1 MRRAALSITRIV
13 LGLALAVLSI
23 SALAD
28 QALDRAKQLLEQKQP
43 SQAYELLLPL
53 EAQRAGDPAF
63 DYLLGIAAL
72 DSGHRE
78 RAIFALERVLAVQPD
93 NALAR
98 AEIARA
104 YLAVGEKDTAR
115 REFEAVKREPI
126 PAAARA
132 TIDRYLS
139 AIKAAET
146 TQVQGYI
153 ELGLGTDSNV
163 NSATSSSRIPIAIPG
178 IGEVIATLNP
188 GSTSKGDNSTTV
200 TGGIN
205 FTRKLNDRW
214 SMVGGVAGNAKMNRH
229 EDQFD
234 TATLDGNLGVRWA
247 ADNDALTFATQL
259 ESFEVDNSRY
269 RDSRGLIGQWQ
280 HNLDERRQVT
290 GYVQYA
296 QLRYPTQSIRDAN
309 RGIAGVAYAQ
319 AFSSRTS
326 PVLFLSAYGGR
337 EKEIAEGHPELGHE
351 PAGIRIGG
359 QFKPIEGWTV
369 FGGVNYEE
377 RRYGGP
383 ESFFGGVTRKDKQTD
398 VRLGASYLMRAGTTL
413 IVQASNTDNR
423 SNIDLYKFR
432 RTLGTVSVRFD
443 F

>member
-1 MRRAALSITRIV
+1 MRRLALSITKIV
-13 LGLALAVLSI
+13 LGLALAVLSL
-23 SALAD
+23 SAHAD
-28 QALDRAKQLLEQKQP
+28 QVLERAKRLLEQKQP
-43 SQAYELLLPL
+43 SQAYEMLLPL
-53 EAQRAGDPAF
+53 EAERAGNPEF

-78 RAIFALERVLAVQPD
+78 RAIFALERVLAVQPN

-115 REFEAVKREPI
+115 REFENVKRELI
-126 PAAARA
+126 PAEARA

-139 AIKAAET
+139 AITAAET

-153 ELGLGTDSNV
+153 ELGVGTDSNV
-163 NSATSSSRIPIAIPG
+163 NSATSNSQIALPAFG
-178 IGEVIATLNP
+178 GLIATLN
-188 GSTSKGDNSTTV
+188 SAATSKSDNFTSV
-200 TGGIN
+200 AGGVN
-205 FTRKLNDRW
+205 FTRKLDDPW
-214 SMVGGVAGNAKMNRH
+214 SMIGSVAGNAKFNQN

-234 TATLDGNLGVRWA
+234 TDTLDGNLGARWA
-247 ADNDALTFATQL
+247 ADANALTLAARLQT
-259 ESFEVDNSRY
+259 FEVDNSRY

-280 HNLDERRQVT
+280 HNLDGHRQVT
-290 GYVQYA
+290 GYMQYA

-309 RGIAGVAYAQ
+309 RGIVGVAYAQ

-326 PVLFLSAYGGR
+326 PVLFLSAYSGK
-337 EKEIAEGHPELGHE
+337 EKEIADGVPHLGHK

-359 QFKPIEGWTV
+359 QFKPAEGWIV

-383 ESFFGGVTRKDKQTD
+383 EPIFLATRKDKQID
-398 VRLGASYLMRAGTTL
+398 LRAGARYLFRAGTTV
-413 IVQASNTDNR
+413 IAQVTGTDNR
-423 SNIDLYKFR
+423 SNIDLYQFK
-432 RTLGTVSVRFD
+432 RTIGAVSIRFD

>member
-1 MRRAALSITRIV
+1 MRQRAVSITRIM
-13 LGLALAVLSI
+13 LGLAFAVLSL

-28 QALDRAKQLLEQKQP
+28 QILDRAKQLLAHKQS

-53 EAQRAGDPAF
+53 EAQRAGDPEF

-78 RAIFALERVLAVQPD
+78 RAIFALERVLAVQPN

-115 REFEAVKREPI
+115 REFENVKREPI
-126 PAAARA
+126 PAEARA

-139 AIKAAET
+139 AISAAET

-153 ELGLGTDSNV
+153 EFGIGTDSNV
-163 NSATSSSRIPIAIPG
+163 NSATSNSQIALPAFG
-178 IGEVIATLNP
+178 GLIATLN
-188 GSTSKGDNSTTV
+188 SAATSKGDNFTNLS
-200 TGGIN
+200 GGVN
-205 FTRKLNDRW
+205 FTRKLNERW
-214 SMVGGVAGNAKMNRH
+214 SLVGGVAGNAKLNQSQ
-229 EDQFD
+229 DQFD
-234 TATLDGNLGVRWA
+234 TDTMDGNLGARWA
-247 ADNDALTFATQL
+247 VDNDALTLATQL
-259 ESFEVDNSRY
+259 QSFEVDNSRY
-269 RDSRGLIGQWQ
+269 RDSHGLIGQWQ

-296 QLRYPTQSIRDAN
+296 QLRYPGQDIRNADRSIVGA
-309 RGIAGVAYAQ
+309 AWAQ
-319 AFSSRTS
+319 AFTGRTS
-326 PVLFLSAYGGR
+326 PVLFLSVYGGQ
-337 EKEIAEGHPELGHE
+337 EAELADGVPQLGHK

-359 QFKPIEGWTV
+359 QFKPAESWTV
-369 FGGVNYEE
+369 FGGANYEQ

-383 ESFFGGVTRKDKQTD
+383 EPIFLVTREDRQTD
-398 VRLGASYLMRAGTTL
+398 LNLGASYLMRAGTTL
-413 IVQASNTDNR
+413 ILRVADTDNK
-423 SNIDLYKFR
+423 SNIDLYRFR
-432 RTLGTVSVRFD
+432 RTVSTVSVRFD

>member
-1 MRRAALSITRIV
+1 
-13 LGLALAVLSI
+13 LALLSLA
-23 SALAD
+23 ALAD
-28 QALDRAKQLLEQKQP
+28 QTLDRAKQLLEQKQAA
-43 SQAYELLLPL
+43 QAYELLLPL
-53 EAQRAGDPAF
+53 EAQRSGTPEY

-115 REFEAVKREPI
+115 REFENVKRERI

-139 AIKAAET
+139 AITAAET
-146 TQVQGYI
+146 TQIQGYI
-153 ELGLGTDSNV
+153 EVGVGSDSNV
-163 NSATSSSRIPIAIPG
+163 NSATADSQIALPAFG
-178 IGEVIATLNP
+178 GLIATLN
-188 GSTSKGDNSTTV
+188 SAATSKSDSFTSV

-205 FTRKLNDRW
+205 FTRKLGERW
-214 SMVGGVAGNAKMNRH
+214 SVIGGVAGNGKFNRN
-229 EDQFD
+229 EDKFD
-234 TATLDGNLGVRWA
+234 TDTVEGNIGARWA
-247 ADNDALTFATQL
+247 ADADALTLAAQL
-259 ESFEVDNSRY
+259 QTFELDNSRY
-269 RDSRGLIGQWQ
+269 RDSRGLIAQWQ
-280 HNLDERRQVT
+280 HNLDERRQLT
-290 GYVQYA
+290 GYLQYA
-296 QLRYPTQSIRDAN
+296 QLRYPTQEIRNAN
-309 RGIAGVAYAQ
+309 RGIGGVAYAQ
-319 AFSSRTS
+319 AFSSRLS

-337 EKEIAEGHPELGHE
+337 EKEIADGVPHLGHE

-359 QFKPIEGWTV
+359 QFKPTEGWTV

-383 ESFFGGVTRKDKQTD
+383 EPIFLVTRKDKQTD

-413 IVQASNTDNR
+413 IVQASNTDNK

-432 RTLGTVSVRFD
+432 RTLGTVSIRFD

>member
-1 MRRAALSITRIV
+1 MRRAALSITSIV
-13 LGLALAVLSI
+13 LGLALAVLSL

-28 QALDRAKQLLEQKQP
+28 QVLDRAKRLLEQKQA

-53 EAQRAGDPAF
+53 EADRAGNPDF

-115 REFEAVKREPI
+115 REFENVKREPI
-126 PAAARA
+126 PAEARA

-139 AIKAAET
+139 AITAAET

-163 NSATSSSRIPIAIPG
+163 NSATSNSQIALPAFG
-178 IGEVIATLNP
+178 GLIATLN
-188 GSTSKGDNSTTV
+188 SAATSKGDNFTTV
-200 TGGIN
+200 TGGVS
-205 FTRKLNDRW
+205 FTRKLSDRW
-214 SMVGGVAGNAKMNRH
+214 SLVGGIAGNAKMNQH
-229 EDQFD
+229 QDQFD
-234 TATLDGNLGVRWA
+234 TAALDGNLGARWA
-247 ADNDALTFATQL
+247 ADNDALTLATQL
-259 ESFEVDNSRY
+259 QSFEVDNSRY

-280 HNLDERRQVT
+280 HNLDERRQLT

-326 PVLFLSAYGGR
+326 PVLFLSAYGGK
-337 EKEIAEGHPELGHE
+337 EKELADGVPHLGHE
-351 PAGIRIGG
+351 PAGVRIGG
-359 QFKPIEGWTV
+359 QFKPAEGWIV

-383 ESFFGGVTRKDKQTD
+383 EPIFLVTRKDKQTD
-398 VRLGASYLMRAGTTL
+398 IRLGASYLMRAGTTL
-413 IVQASNTDNR
+413 IVQVVDTDNK
-423 SNIDLYKFR
+423 SNIDLYRFR
-432 RTLGTVSVRFD
+432 RQVGTVSVRFD

>member
-1 MRRAALSITRIV
+1 MQRPALSLTKIV
-13 LGLALAVLSI
+13 LGLALAVLSL

-28 QALDRAKQLLEQKQP
+28 QVLDRAKRLLEQKQP
-43 SQAYELLLPL
+43 AQAYELLLPL
-53 EAQRAGDPAF
+53 EADRAGNPDF
-63 DYLLGIAAL
+63 DYLLGISAL

-115 REFEAVKREPI
+115 REFETVKREPI
-126 PAAARA
+126 PAEARA

-139 AIKAAET
+139 AITAAET

-153 ELGLGTDSNV
+153 ELGVGTDSNV
-163 NSATSSSRIPIAIPG
+163 NSATSSSQIALPSFG
-178 IGEVIATLNP
+178 GLIATLN
-188 GSTSKGDNSTTV
+188 SAATKQGDNFSTV
-200 TGGIN
+200 TGGVS
-205 FTRKLNDRW
+205 FTRKLDDRW
-214 SMVGGVAGNAKMNRH
+214 SLVGGIAGNAKMNQH
-229 EDQFD
+229 QDQFD
-234 TATLDGNLGVRWA
+234 TATLDGNLGARWA
-247 ADNDALTFATQL
+247 ADNDALTLATQL
-259 ESFEVDNSRY
+259 QSFEVDNSRY

-290 GYVQYA
+290 GYLQYA

-326 PVLFLSAYGGR
+326 PVLFLSAYGGK
-337 EKEIAEGHPELGHE
+337 ETEIADGVPHLGHE

-359 QFKPIEGWTV
+359 QFKPTEGWTV

-383 ESFFGGVTRKDKQTD
+383 EPIFLVTRKDKQTD
-398 VRLGASYLMRAGTTL
+398 LRLGASYLMRAGTTL
-413 IVQASNTDNR
+413 IIQVVDTDNK
-423 SNIDLYKFR
+423 SNIDLYRFR
-432 RTLGTVSVRFD
+432 RQVGTVSVRFD

>member
-1 MRRAALSITRIV
+1 MRRPALSITSIV
-13 LGLALAVLSI
+13 LGLALAVLSL

-28 QALDRAKQLLEQKQP
+28 QVLDRAKRLLEQKQA

-53 EAQRAGDPAF
+53 EADRAGNPDF

-115 REFEAVKREPI
+115 REFENVKREPI

-139 AIKAAET
+139 AITAAET

-153 ELGLGTDSNV
+153 ELGVGTDSNV
-163 NSATSSSRIPIAIPG
+163 NSATSNSQIALPAFG
-178 IGEVIATLNP
+178 GLIATLN
-188 GSTSKGDNSTTV
+188 SAATSKGDNFSTV
-200 TGGIN
+200 TGGVS

-214 SMVGGVAGNAKMNRH
+214 SLVGGVAGNAKMNQH
-229 EDQFD
+229 QDQFD
-234 TATLDGNLGVRWA
+234 TATIDGNVGAHWA
-247 ADNDALTFATQL
+247 ADNDALTLATQL
-259 ESFEVDNSRY
+259 QSFEVDNSRY

-280 HNLDERRQVT
+280 HNLDERRQLT
-290 GYVQYA
+290 GYLQYA

-326 PVLFLSAYGGR
+326 PVLFLSAYGGK
-337 EKEIAEGHPELGHE
+337 EKELADGVPHLGHE
-351 PAGIRIGG
+351 PAGVRIGG
-359 QFKPIEGWTV
+359 QFKPAEGWIV

-377 RRYGGP
+377 RHYGGP
-383 ESFFGGVTRKDKQTD
+383 EPIFLVTRKDKQTD
-398 VRLGASYLMRAGTTL
+398 IRLGASYLMRAGTTL
-413 IVQASNTDNR
+413 IVQVVDTDNK
-423 SNIDLYKFR
+423 SNIDLYRFR
-432 RTLGTVSVRFD
+432 RQVGTVSVRFD

>member
-1 MRRAALSITRIV
+1 MRLPALSITRIV
-13 LGLALAVLSI
+13 LGLVLAVLSLA
-23 SALAD
+23 ALAD
-28 QALDRAKQLLEQKQP
+28 QTLDRAKRLLEQKQA

-53 EAQRAGDPAF
+53 EAERAGNPEF

-72 DSGHRE
+72 DSGRRE

-115 REFEAVKREPI
+115 REFENVKREPI
-126 PAAARA
+126 PAEARA

-139 AIKAAET
+139 AIAAAET

-153 ELGLGTDSNV
+153 ELGVGSDSNV
-163 NSATSSSRIPIAIPG
+163 NSATSQSQIALPSFG
-178 IGEVIATLNP
+178 GLIATLN
-188 GSTSKGDNSTTV
+188 SAALKQGDNFTTV
-200 TGGIN
+200 TGGVN

-214 SMVGGVAGNAKMNRH
+214 SLVGGVAGNAKMNQH
-229 EDQFD
+229 QDQFD
-234 TATLDGNLGVRWA
+234 TATLDGNLGARWA
-247 ADNDALTFATQL
+247 ADNDALTLATQMQ
-259 ESFEVDNSRY
+259 SFEVDNSRY

-319 AFSSRTS
+319 AFSVRTS
-326 PVLFLSAYGGR
+326 PVLKFLVASTAVLNEAQKSLNTRFQSMRPPEISSRRSSISAV
-337 EKEIAEGHPELGHE
+337 K
-351 PAGIRIGG
+351 
-359 QFKPIEGWTV
+359 
-369 FGGVNYEE
+369 
-377 RRYGGP
+377 
-383 ESFFGGVTRKDKQTD
+383 
-398 VRLGASYLMRAGTTL
+398 SYST
-413 IVQASNTDNR
+413 
-423 SNIDLYKFR
+423 
-432 RTLGTVSVRFD
+432 
-443 F
+443 

>member
-1 MRRAALSITRIV
+1 MRRAALSKTRIV
-13 LGLALAVLSI
+13 LGLALAVLSL

-43 SQAYELLLPL
+43 TQAYELLLPL
-53 EAQRAGDPAF
+53 EAQRAGDPDF

-163 NSATSSSRIPIAIPG
+163 NSATSSSQIALPSFG
-178 IGEVIATLNP
+178 GLIATLNP
-188 GSTSKGDNSTTV
+188 AATSKGDSFTNLL
-200 TGGIN
+200 GGIN
-205 FTRKLNDRW
+205 FTRKLNERW
-214 SMVGGVAGNAKMNRH
+214 SVVAGLAGNGKFNRN

-234 TATLDGNLGVRWA
+234 TLTLDGNLGAHWA
-247 ADNDALTFATQL
+247 ADNDALTLAAQMQ
-259 ESFEVDNSRY
+259 SFELDNSRY
-269 RDSRGLIGQWQ
+269 RDSRGLIAQWQ
-280 HNLDERRQVT
+280 HNLDERRQLT
-290 GYVQYA
+290 GYMQYA
-296 QLRYPTQSIRDAN
+296 QLRYPTQGIRDAD
-309 RGIAGVAYAQ
+309 RGIAGAAYAQ
-319 AFSSRTS
+319 AFSGRLS

-337 EKEIAEGHPELGHE
+337 EKERADGVPHLGHK
-351 PAGIRIGG
+351 PWGIRIGG
-359 QFKPIEGWTV
+359 QFKPAEGWTV

-383 ESFFGGVTRKDKQTD
+383 EPIFLVTRKDKETD

-413 IVQASNTDNR
+413 IVQASNTDNK
-423 SNIDLYKFR
+423 SNIDLYEFR
-432 RTLGTVSVRFD
+432 RTVGTVSVRFD

>member
-1 MRRAALSITRIV
+1 
-13 LGLALAVLSI
+13 LALLSLT
-23 SALAD
+23 ALAD
-28 QALDRAKQLLEQKQP
+28 QTLDRAKRLLEQKQP
-43 SQAYELLLPL
+43 AQAYELLLPL
-53 EAQRAGDPAF
+53 EAQRSGNPEY

-115 REFEAVKREPI
+115 QEFENVKRERI

-139 AIKAAET
+139 AITAAET
-146 TQVQGYI
+146 TQIQGYI
-153 ELGLGTDSNV
+153 EVGVGSDSNV
-163 NSATSSSRIPIAIPG
+163 NSATADSEIALPAFG
-178 IGEVIATLNP
+178 GLIATLNP
-188 GSTSKGDNSTTV
+188 AATSKSDSFTSV
-200 TGGIN
+200 SGGIN
-205 FTRKLNDRW
+205 FTHKLGQRW
-214 SMVGGVAGNAKMNRH
+214 SMIAGFAGNGKFNRN
-229 EDQFD
+229 EDKFD
-234 TATLDGNLGVRWA
+234 TDTVEGNFGARWA
-247 ADNDALTFATQL
+247 ADADALTLAAQL
-259 ESFEVDNSRY
+259 QTFELDNSRY
-269 RDSRGLIGQWQ
+269 RDSRGLVGQWQ
-280 HNLDERRQVT
+280 HSLDERRQFS
-290 GYVQYA
+290 GYLQYA

-309 RGIAGVAYAQ
+309 RGIGGVAYAQ
-319 AFSSRTS
+319 AFSSRLS

-337 EKEIAEGHPELGHE
+337 EKEIAEGVPHLGHE

-359 QFKPIEGWTV
+359 QFKPAEGWTV

-377 RRYGGP
+377 RRYGGAEP
-383 ESFFGGVTRKDKQTD
+383 IFLVTRKDKQTD

-413 IVQASNTDNR
+413 IVQASNTDNK
-423 SNIDLYKFR
+423 SNIDLYQFR
-432 RTLGTVSVRFD
+432 RTLGTVSIRFD